1 MNSDLVYK
9 KKYLKYKSKYI
20 ALQRQLNVQ
29 EGGWPS
35 FTTLST
41 KSKLGIYLFL
51 VNDVNKYNN
60 LLDEWKLLK
69 ELYFKDSGSEISK
82 MLGEGCYYIERKT
95 NIIKSDFKIGR
106 FAVTKSFTLI
116 SCKDGTEKNIPSED
130 FSDENKGANSIQNI
144 LNLARSSFPSLTH
157 YFVVDFNALK
167 YNRISCLFVMP
178 SVPPSQNAPG
188 YDANAPIQNPPQGAY
203 GSAPPQ
209 GYGSAPPQ
217 GAYGAPPP
225 QGAYGAPPPPPRV
238 TAPLYELTEQNFNEL
253 VRRVPNT
260 TVEGWKEYVKQPGG
274 LDYTIRILQ

>member
-51 VNDVNKYNN
+51 VNDPVKYKN
-60 LLDEWKLLK
+60 LLDGWELLK

-130 FSDENKGANSIQNI
+130 FSNENNNIESIQNI
-144 LNLARSSFPSLTH
+144 LSLARSKDNNLTH
-157 YFVVDFNALK
+157 YFVVDYNALK
-167 YNRISCLFVMP
+167 YNRISCLFIMP
-178 SVPPSQNAPG
+178 EPAPQNAPG
-188 YDANAPIQNPPQGAY
+188 YATPPLQKPFGQYPPGAY
-203 GSAPPQ
+203 S
-209 GYGSAPPQ
+209 
-217 GAYGAPPP
+217 APPP
-225 QGAYGAPPPPPRV
+225 QGAYGAPPPPPQA
-238 TAPLYELTEQNFNEL
+238 TAPLEELSQQQLAQLKPKYSNL
-253 VRRVPNT
+253 SDLQLQQGWQQYKSKDPNISSQDF
-260 TVEGWKEYVKQPGG
+260 VYRMLQPS
-274 LDYTIRILQ
+274 T